1 MHTSRVIRTALRN
14 AIRNHP
20 DGKLML
26 RKPISNMTKQ
36 ELYEEVSMLKISAC
50 DLVNELDKVS

>member
-14 AIRNHP
+14 SIRNHP

-36 ELYEEVSMLKISAC
+36 ELYDEVKMLKISAC